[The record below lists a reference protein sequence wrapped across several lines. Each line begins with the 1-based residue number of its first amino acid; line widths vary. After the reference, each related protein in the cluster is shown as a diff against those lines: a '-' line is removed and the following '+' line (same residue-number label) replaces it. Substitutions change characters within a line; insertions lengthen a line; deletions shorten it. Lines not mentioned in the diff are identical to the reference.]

1 MVAVVEM
8 PELTRRQLLLWSA
21 IGILIAL
28 VGGRYLLAGNDSGA
42 GSRDVLT
49 AATVSLKPQEETSI
63 KVHVVGAVASPG
75 LYDLLPG
82 CRTAEAI
89 EAAGGP
95 SPAADLD
102 RINLAAKVADGQQL
116 VVPQVGVAGGSQP
129 GAPAAADAPVNLNSA
144 DIDELTT
151 LDGIGPK
158 TAQKIIDYRQEHGGF
173 SSIEELMDVPGIG
186 TGKFDQIKD
195 RVVV

>member
-8 PELTRRQLLLWSA
+8 PELTRRQLLLWSV
-21 IGILIAL
+21 IGVVIIL

-42 GSRDVLT
+42 RPIDALT
-49 AATVSLKPQEETSI
+49 AATVSLKQHEETSI

-75 LYDLLPG
+75 LYDLEPG
-82 CRTAEAI
+82 CRTSEAI

-95 SPAADLD
+95 SPAADLS

-116 VVPQVGVAGGSQP
+116 VVPDASTVVGSNP
-129 GAPAAADAPVNLNSA
+129 GAQPAADTPVNLNSA

-173 SSIEELMDVPGIG
+173 SHIEELMEVPGIG
-186 TGKFDQIKD
+186 TGKFDQVKD
-195 RVVV
+195 KVVV